1 MRITE
6 QHGLKWMVAAG
17 DRPSLACLGSE
28 ALAAAFKGVPLASN
42 KTPEGFKEIPFTIF
56 KSPLVAKQSPL
67 IVSKS
72 PLGIFKTPFAVSK
85 SPSDILLTPFTISKT
100 SLIVLVTPKIIFQTQ
115 KIISKSLFALKGVC
129 FKAKLT
135 DFRIGLVKNLDKMWQ
150 SETSEGYRFNFLHFG
165 PLTATRISS
174 RVKTGVAQLKLC
186 SSILKTGMAG

>member
-6 QHGLKWMVAAG
+6 QYRLKWRVAAG

-28 ALAAAFKGVPLASN
+28 ALAAAFNGVDLASN

-67 IVSKS
+67 IIFKS
-72 PLGIFKTPFAVSK
+72 PLGIFQTPFAVSK
-85 SPSDILLTPFTISKT
+85 SPLDILLTLFTISKT

-115 KIISKSLFALKGVC
+115 KIISKSPFALKGVC

-135 DFRIGLVKNLDKMWQ
+135 DFRIGLVEILDKAWQ
-150 SETSEGYRFNFLHFG
+150 SGTSERYRFNFLHLWA
-165 PLTATRISS
+165 LTPTQMSS
-174 RVKTGVAQLKLC
+174 RVKTDVAQLKLC